1 MQKKIIT
8 LMGPTATGKT
18 DLAIQLAQAFPIEII
33 SVDSALVYRDMDI
46 GTAKPAQEI
55 LQKIPHYL
63 INIISPET
71 NYSVA
76 AFLNDA
82 KQAIQDI
89 QSRGKVPI
97 LVGGTML
104 YFKALMEGLADIPPV
119 PEAVR
124 TRLKENLAQ
133 EGLVPLYQRLTIVDP
148 VSAARIHANDAQ
160 RILRAL
166 EVYESS
172 GKTLSAWIEAGQRQH
187 DLGEILQISL
197 MPEDRAYLHQVLAAR
212 FHSMLDAGFVKEL
225 EMLKQKYH
233 LHADLSSM
241 RCVGYRQVW
250 QYLANEITYQE
261 MVDQGIAASRQLAK
275 RQMTWLRSW
284 QGQHIIPAYQAQT
297 LSMTQKILLAFLG

>member
-1 MQKKIIT
+1 MQKKLIT

-18 DLAIQLAQAFPIEII
+18 DLAIQLAQVLPLEII
-33 SVDSALVYRDMDI
+33 SVDSALVYCGMDI
-46 GTAKPAQEI
+46 GTAKPSPEV
-55 LQKIPHYL
+55 LQKLPHHL
-63 INIISPET
+63 IDIISPET

-82 KQAIQDI
+82 KQAIQEI
-89 QSRGKVPI
+89 QSRGKVPL

-104 YFKALMEGLADIPPV
+104 YFKALTEGLADIPPV
-119 PEAVR
+119 PEAIR
-124 TRLKENLAQ
+124 THLKEELTQQGLA
-133 EGLVPLYQRLTIVDP
+133 VFYQRLAAVDP

-197 MPEDRAYLHQVLAAR
+197 IPEDRAYLHQVLAER
-212 FHSMLDAGFVKEL
+212 FQQMLDMGFVAEV
-225 EMLKQKYH
+225 ERLKHKYH
-233 LHADLSSM
+233 LQADLSSM

-250 QYLANEITYQE
+250 QYLANEITYPE
-261 MVDQGIAASRQLAK
+261 MVEQGIAASRQLAK
-275 RQMTWLRSW
+275 RQMTWLRAW
-284 QGQHIIPAYQAQT
+284 PAHHMIAAYQKQALQSIQE
-297 LSMTQKILLAFLG
+297 LIKKNF